1 MVKPQI
7 KPQWNKS
14 QANLTS
20 HSMASALDS
29 LWIQTQVWITS
40 LNAIH
45 IGGDYMHANCT
56 LNDILRIKARI
67 RATASTMLST
77 MGSAVDAYY
86 LIPAMLPPTAGR
98 RAAYLTEQIEVA
110 LERDHV
116 IAVVRRNYVSQCW
129 HGPRHL
135 GGRHEAE
142 DGEHGEPA
150 IVDLNAQ
157 APRFFLC

>member
-1 MVKPQI
+1 LRLAVTRLLREHTTGRPLTYTATNCCRGANALLCAIKMIKPQI
-7 KPQWNKS
+7 KP

-86 LIPAMLPPTAGR
+86 LIPAMLPPTA
-98 RAAYLTEQIEVA
+98 
-110 LERDHV
+110 
-116 IAVVRRNYVSQCW
+116 
-129 HGPRHL
+129 
-135 GGRHEAE
+135 E
-142 DGEHGEPA
+142 D
-150 IVDLNAQ
+150 
-157 APRFFLC
+157 APRI